1 MADGVEFLW
10 HRISWSRM
18 FFGAG
23 SAEGPLELG
32 GSKKI
37 LDLGSR
43 AVSRNSGNIY
53 KL

>member
-1 MADGVEFLW
+1 MASDLMV
-10 HRISWSRM
+10 SDV
-18 FFGAG
+18 FGAG